1 MKLRKRIKF
10 QWRAKFHELYSAPH
24 IRFITLLNSLF
35 IISHTKRGLGV
46 NMKFENTKH
55 SNWFE
60 NLSGVF
66 VLFLPVD
73 FLGSLLNLCELK
85 MLCSDCVD
93 NILLLTYALNTRY
106 AYRIMEQETQFYW
119 IY

>member
-1 MKLRKRIKF
+1 
-10 QWRAKFHELYSAPH
+10 
-24 IRFITLLNSLF
+24 
-35 IISHTKRGLGV
+35 
-46 NMKFENTKH
+46 MKFENTKL

-85 MLCSDCVD
+85 MLCPDCVD

-106 AYRIMEQETQFYW
+106 AYLGTRDSVLLDILTIKLLLLQIVINHFRISTVTC
-119 IY
+119 I